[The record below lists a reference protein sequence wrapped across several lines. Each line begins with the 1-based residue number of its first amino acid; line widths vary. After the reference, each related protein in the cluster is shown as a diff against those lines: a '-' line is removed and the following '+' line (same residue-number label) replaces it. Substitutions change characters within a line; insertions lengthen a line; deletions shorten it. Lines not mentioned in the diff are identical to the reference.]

1 MPAPSANSWR
11 PALEAEASSPSLG
24 IYVHWPYCQSKCPY
38 CDFNA
43 YASAEF
49 DDRAWLNAY
58 LRQLDG
64 YFEETSDRTCASV
77 YFGGGTPSLM
87 APQTVGGILDRVD
100 SAWGFE
106 DGHEVTLE
114 ANPSSSDAESFNSFR
129 AAGVNR
135 ISIGVQ
141 SLRDDELR
149 RLGRLH
155 TAAEARSAFDVASAA
170 FERTS
175 IDLIYGRQHQS
186 LDDWTRE
193 LEEAMGWGSEHLSL
207 YQLTIEPGTPFGSR
221 QKAGRLPGLPDDDL
235 AADMFDATREICER
249 SGYAQYEIS
258 NFAKPGSESRHNL
271 LYWRYSDFLGIGPG
285 AHGRFSAHGRRIA
298 TETHLSPEAWLDAVD
313 ERGTG
318 ESSRTLISDSE
329 QAKEYLLMSLR
340 LAEGVD
346 TRRYALL
353 NGAELDKETIERL
366 AAEGL
371 VEISEGFLRSTARGR
386 LLLNAILTELVHPT

>member
-1 MPAPSANSWR
+1 MEHESA
-11 PALEAEASSPSLG
+11 SPSLG

-43 YASAEF
+43 YASADF
-49 DDRAWLNAY
+49 DHRAWLNAY
-58 LRQLDG
+58 LRQLDS

-87 APQTVGGILDRVD
+87 DPQTVGGILDRID

-106 DGHEVTLE
+106 EGHEVTLE
-114 ANPSSSDAESFNSFR
+114 ANPSSSDAENFSSFR
-129 AAGVNR
+129 SAGVNR

-155 TAAEARSAFDVASAA
+155 NAAEARSAFDAASSA

-186 LDDWTRE
+186 LDDWTKE
-193 LEEAMGWGSEHLSL
+193 LEEALAWRSEHLSL
-207 YQLTIEPGTPFGSR
+207 YQLTIEPGTPFGAKQR
-221 QKAGRLPGLPDDDL
+221 AGRLPGLPDDDQ
-235 AADMFDATREICER
+235 AADMFVATGEICER
-249 SGYAQYEIS
+249 SGYSQYEIS

-271 LYWRYSDFLGIGPG
+271 LYWRYREFLGVGPG
-285 AHGRFSAHGRRIA
+285 AHGRFATNGRMAA
-298 TETHLSPEAWLDAVD
+298 TETHLSPSTWLGALA

-318 ESSRTLISDSE
+318 ESMRTLISDSE
-329 QAKEYLLMSLR
+329 QAKEYLLMSFR

-346 TRRYALL
+346 TRRYAHM
-353 NGAELDKETIERL
+353 NGAELDSETIERL

-371 VEISEGFLRSTARGR
+371 VEISEGFLRATDRGR
-386 LLLNAILTELVHPT
+386 LLLNAILTELVRPN

>member
-1 MPAPSANSWR
+1 MGS
-11 PALEAEASSPSLG
+11 EAASPTLG
-24 IYVHWPYCQSKCPY
+24 IYIHWPYCQSKCPY

-43 YASAEF
+43 YASADF
-49 DDRAWLNAY
+49 DHRAWLAAY
-58 LRQLDG
+58 LRQLDS

-87 APQTVGGILDRVD
+87 DPRTVDGILDRID

-114 ANPSSSDAESFNSFR
+114 ANPSSSDAERFGSFR

-141 SLRDDELR
+141 SLRDDDLR

-155 TAAEARSAFDVASAA
+155 SAAEARSAFDAASTA

-186 LDDWTRE
+186 LDGWTNE
-193 LEEAMGWGSEHLSL
+193 LEEALDWGSEHLSL
-207 YQLTIEPGTPFGSR
+207 YQLTVEPGTSFGAR
-221 QKAGRLPGLPDDDL
+221 QRAGRLSGLPDDEL
-235 AADMFDATREICER
+235 AADMFIATQEICER
-249 SGYAQYEIS
+249 SGRAQYEIS
-258 NFAKPGSESRHNL
+258 NFACPGSESRHNL
-271 LYWRYSDFLGIGPG
+271 LYWRYLDFLGVGPG
-285 AHGRFSAHGRRIA
+285 AHGRFAANGRMAA
-298 TETHLSPEAWLDAVD
+298 TETHLSPETWLSAVA

-318 ESSRTLISDSE
+318 ESMRTLISDSE
-329 QAKEYLLMSLR
+329 QAEEYLLMSLR

-346 TRRYALL
+346 ARRYALL
-353 NGAELDKETIERL
+353 NGAELDGEAIKRL
-366 AAEGL
+366 EAEKL
-371 VEISEGFLRSTARGR
+371 VEISEGRLRATAKGR
-386 LLLNAILTELVHPT
+386 LVLNAILAELACPKHSALT

>member
-1 MPAPSANSWR
+1 MES
-11 PALEAEASSPSLG
+11 EAASPTLG
-24 IYVHWPYCQSKCPY
+24 IYIHWPYCQSKCPY

-43 YASAEF
+43 YASADF
-49 DDRAWLNAY
+49 DHRAWLTAY
-58 LRQLDG
+58 LRQLDS

-87 APQTVGGILDRVD
+87 DPRTVAGILDRVD

-106 DGHEVTLE
+106 DGKEVTLE
-114 ANPSSSDAESFNSFR
+114 ANPSSSDAERFGSFR
-129 AAGVNR
+129 TAGVDR

-155 TAAEARSAFDVASAA
+155 SAAEARAAFDAASSA

-175 IDLIYGRQHQS
+175 IDLIYGRQHQG
-186 LDDWTRE
+186 LEDWAKE
-193 LEEAMGWGSEHLSL
+193 LGEALGWGSEHLSL
-207 YQLTIEPGTPFGSR
+207 YQLTIEPGTPFGTR
-221 QKAGRLPGLPDDDL
+221 RRAGRLPGLPDDDL
-235 AADMFDATREICER
+235 AADMFVATREICER

-271 LYWRYSDFLGIGPG
+271 RYWRYLDFLGVGPG
-285 AHGRFSAHGRRIA
+285 AHGRFAADGRMAA
-298 TETHLSPEAWLDAVD
+298 TETHLSPETWLSAVA

-318 ESSRTLISDSE
+318 ESMRTLISDSE
-329 QAKEYLLMSLR
+329 QAEEYLLVSLR

-346 TRRYALL
+346 TRRHALL
-353 NGAELDKETIERL
+353 NGAELDGEAIKRL
-366 AAEGL
+366 EAEKL
-371 VEISEGFLRSTARGR
+371 VETSEGRLRATARGR
-386 LLLNAILTELVHPT
+386 LVLNAILAEIARPKHFAST

>member
-1 MPAPSANSWR
+1 MEHESAST
-11 PALEAEASSPSLG
+11 SLG

-43 YASAEF
+43 YASADF
-49 DDRAWLNAY
+49 DHRTWLNAY
-58 LRQLDG
+58 LRQLDS

-87 APQTVGGILDRVD
+87 DPKTVGGILDRIN

-114 ANPSSSDAESFNSFR
+114 ANPSSSEAERFDGFR

-155 TAAEARSAFDVASAA
+155 NAAEARSAFDAASSA

-175 IDLIYGRQHQS
+175 FDLIYGRQHQS
-186 LDDWTRE
+186 LDDWVGE
-193 LEEAMGWGSEHLSL
+193 LEEALGWGSEHLSL
-207 YQLTIEPGTPFGSR
+207 YQLTIEPRTPFGAR
-221 QKAGRLPGLPDDDL
+221 QRTGRLPGLPDDEQ
-235 AADMFDATREICER
+235 AADMFVATREICER

-271 LYWRYSDFLGIGPG
+271 LYWRYREFLGVGPG
-285 AHGRFSAHGRRIA
+285 AHGRFAASGRMAA
-298 TETHLSPEAWLDAVD
+298 TETHLSPDVWLSALA

-318 ESSRTLISDSE
+318 ESKRTLISDSE
-329 QAKEYLLMSLR
+329 QAKEYLLMSFR

-346 TRRYALL
+346 TRRYARM
-353 NGAELDKETIERL
+353 NGAELDSETIEHL

-371 VEISEGFLRSTARGR
+371 VEISEGFLRATDRGR
-386 LLLNAILTELVHPT
+386 LLLNAILTELVRPN

>member
-1 MPAPSANSWR
+1 MESESAPT
-11 PALEAEASSPSLG
+11 SLG

-43 YASAEF
+43 HASADF

-58 LRQLDG
+58 LRQLDS

-87 APQTVGGILDRVD
+87 APQTVGGILDRID

-114 ANPSSSDAESFNSFR
+114 ANPSSSDAESFSSFK

-155 TAAEARSAFDVASAA
+155 TASEARFAFDAASSA

-186 LDDWTRE
+186 LDDWTEE
-193 LEEAMGWGSEHLSL
+193 LEEALAWGSEHLSL
-207 YQLTIEPGTPFGSR
+207 YQLTIEPGTPFGAR
-221 QKAGRLPGLPDDDL
+221 QRAGRLPGLPDDDR
-235 AADMFDATREICER
+235 AADMFAANREICGR
-249 SGYAQYEIS
+249 SGHAQYEIS
-258 NFAKPGSESRHNL
+258 NFAKPGAESRHNL
-271 LYWRYSDFLGIGPG
+271 LYWRYLEFLGIGPG
-285 AHGRFSAHGRRIA
+285 AHGRFASHGRMAA
-298 TETHLSPEAWLDAVD
+298 TETHLSPDVWLSAVD
-313 ERGTG
+313 GCGTG
-318 ESSRTLISDSE
+318 ESMRTLISDSE
-329 QAKEYLLMSLR
+329 QAKEYLLMSFR

-346 TRRYALL
+346 TRRYAIM
-353 NGAELDKETIERL
+353 NGAELDSETIEHL
-366 AAEGL
+366 GDEGL
-371 VEISEGFLRSTARGR
+371 VEISEGFLRATASGR
-386 LLLNAILTELVHPT
+386 LLLNAILAELVRPA